1 MSPPPPLRAWE
12 GRIGD
17 GGEAPWA
24 RGLSVCA
31 GWDLCFCLSPVSGV
45 CFVLRTIRV
54 ASEPPLITMEPG
66 RKPLLLSDL
75 WHMPACVCGGRE
87 VGETWARPGGWR
99 RLPEAIAQIGPMAG
113 KGRRQTSAAPAQG
126 PEKFGL
132 FQAQAGGPGLL
143 LQGREEGSRLGL
155 GRGHCRHPKAPSVA
169 DRGLPACGPRQT
181 GLGWAEP
188 LCALE
193 SWGQSQKLA
202 WVSRCSVRAETR
214 RLQLCVS
221 P

>member
-12 GRIGD
+12 GRVGD
-17 GGEAPWA
+17 TGEAPWA
-24 RGLSVCA
+24 RGSLSVQAGTCA
-31 GWDLCFCLSPVSGV
+31 SACLPFQGRLCFKDYQSSFRAPVDNHVSWEEASSPARSLGHACLCV
-45 CFVLRTIRV
+45 
-54 ASEPPLITMEPG
+54 G
-66 RKPLLLSDL
+66 R
-75 WHMPACVCGGRE
+75 GRE

-99 RLPEAIAQIGPMAG
+99 SLPEAIAQIGPMAG

-132 FQAQAGGPGLL
+132 VQAQAGGPGLL

-155 GRGHCRHPKAPSVA
+155 GRGHCRHTKAPSVA

-181 GLGWAEP
+181 GLGRAEP

-193 SWGQSQKLA
+193 SW
-202 WVSRCSVRAETR
+202 ETDSKTS
-214 RLQLCVS
+214 LGF
-221 P
+221 